1 MYETY
6 NSQKISYN
14 CFDIRFPVVS
24 CVCLYVYRT
33 LANWTLEF
41 EKWAPSVVKFAYK
54 GTPNSRR
61 DIQAQM
67 RGTKFNVL
75 ITTYEYVIKDK
86 AILAKVGTGIYNHLS
101 LMFVVCRIL

>member
-1 MYETY
+1 MGFFHPSACKCYIY
-6 NSQKISYN
+6 FIALL
-14 CFDIRFPVVS
+14 C
-24 CVCLYVYRT
+24 RT
-33 LANWTLEF
+33 LANWSLEF
-41 EKWAPSVVKFAYK
+41 EKWAPSVVKFSYK

-86 AILAKVGTGIYNHLS
+86 NILAKVRQVSYLTREICIIS
-101 LMFVVCRIL
+101 LQVAITTN

>member
-1 MYETY
+1 M
-6 NSQKISYN
+6 NARNIQQSK
-14 CFDIRFPVVS
+14 DILQLFICIVPS
-24 CVCLYVYRT
+24 WKLCLYVYRT

-86 AILAKVGTGIYNHLS
+86 AILAKVGAGIYNHL
-101 LMFVVCRIL
+101 